1 MMSEVRLEFH
11 SSYMKFSFYKY
22 QVSPYKYLVEMVENL
37 VWDFSLL
44 VVITVE
50 KYLSCVTQFFS

>member
-37 VWDFSLL
+37 V
-44 VVITVE
+44 
-50 KYLSCVTQFFS
+50 